1 MALDGIFLS
10 LVKKEIEA
18 QAVGSRVEKVHQPSR
33 EEIVLYLRS
42 RNGAKKLL
50 LSAKS
55 DSPRVCFTDFSL
67 ENPPKPPMF
76 CMLMRKYMTSALLTG
91 VRQIENDRIIFLD
104 FDASNEIGDRIKI
117 SLCIEIMHKYS
128 NIILL
133 DEVGK
138 IIDSIKRVDLSKS
151 SVRQILPSLQ
161 YQLPPAQNKLNLFE
175 NSTETI
181 VNTIKLFPEKAL
193 SSAILNTIQGVSP
206 IVCRELA
213 YRICFDDIKTK
224 DIDEVSLTKCI
235 EFLKETV
242 KNSAVPTVIYDADN
256 KPIDFTFFDIRQYGD
271 YARIENPE
279 SFNNLLD
286 NYFYE
291 RDRLDR
297 THQKAQD
304 LVHKVTTT
312 IQRVSKKLELQR
324 LDLEKCADRESLRI
338 NAELIS
344 ANLYRLQKGCDF
356 YEVDNYYTGKNV
368 KIPVNPA
375 LTPNENSQKYYKEYK
390 KAKTAEG
397 ILIKLIEDGEAE
409 LQYLETVSDLIDRA
423 DTTAELDAIRQE
435 LIEGSYLKPK
445 GRLKSNSKAL
455 PPLEYVTDDGFKILV
470 GRNNVQN
477 DKLSL
482 KTANKN
488 DMWLH
493 TQKIPGSHVIIVA
506 ENKEISDLAIE
517 QAASVAAY
525 HSKARGSKIVTVD
538 YTLVKNLKK
547 PVGAKPGKVI
557 YNMYYSIN
565 VNTDDALRL
574 IKRI

>member
-10 LVKKEIEA
+10 LVKKEIEE

-55 DSPRVCFTDFSL
+55 DSPRICFTDFSL

-76 CMLMRKYMTSALLTG
+76 CMLMRKYLTSALLTG

-117 SLCIEIMHKYS
+117 SLCVEIMHKYS

-133 DEVGK
+133 DENET
-138 IIDSIKRVDLSKS
+138 IIDSLKRVDLSKS

-161 YQLPPAQNKLNLFE
+161 YQLPPAQNKLNLFDS
-175 NSTETI
+175 STEII
-181 VNTIKLFPEKAL
+181 VNTLKLFPEKML

-213 YRICFDDIKTK
+213 YRISFDDIKTQ
-224 DIDEVSLTKCI
+224 DVEESSLINGI
-235 EFLKETV
+235 EFLKETI
-242 KNSAVPTVIYDADN
+242 KNSALPTVIYDADN
-256 KPIDFTFFDIRQYGD
+256 KPIDFTFFDVKQYGN
-271 YARIENPE
+271 YAKIEHPE
-279 SFNNLLD
+279 SFNSLLD

-297 THQKAQD
+297 TRQKAQD
-304 LVHKVTTT
+304 LVHKISTT

-344 ANLYRLQKGCDF
+344 ANLYRLQKGCNF
-356 YEVDNYYTGKNV
+356 YEVYNYYTGESL

-423 DTTAELDAIRQE
+423 DTSLELDAIREE
-435 LIEGSYLKPK
+435 LIDGNYLKPK
-445 GRLKSNSKAL
+445 GRIKKSNKAL
-455 PPLEYVTDDGFKILV
+455 PPMEYVTDDGFKILV

-525 HSKARGSKIVTVD
+525 HSRARGSKIVTVD
-538 YTLVKNLKK
+538 YTYVKHLKK

-557 YNMYYSIN
+557 YNTYYSIN
-565 VNTDDALRL
+565 VSSDDALKL
-574 IKRI
+574 IRR